1 MKNKIFNLVLSSL
14 STLVLL
20 IVLIVDFFKSLN
32 NGYFDSDG
40 FGKSIY
46 LNEQYLF
53 LFYAS
58 VALTLCL
65 VYNLVIYKKNGNDSK
80 VSLYIGTSLAT
91 LIPFSYYAKVFFK
104 ALNKGNGFDTLS
116 FVIMIILLLISIYFI
131 YNLLE
136 LLKLKKKGRE

>member
-1 MKNKIFNLVLSSL
+1 MKNKIFNLLLSSL

-80 VSLYIGTSLAT
+80 VSLYIGTSLAS

-116 FVIMIILLLISIYFI
+116 FVIMIILLLISIYFV

>member
-80 VSLYIGTSLAT
+80 VSLYIGTSLAS

-116 FVIMIILLLISIYFI
+116 FVIMIILLLISIYFV

>member
-1 MKNKIFNLVLSSL
+1 MKNRIFNLVLSSL

-20 IVLIVDFFKSLN
+20 IVLIVDFLKSLN
-32 NGYFDSDG
+32 NGCFDSDG

-80 VSLYIGTSLAT
+80 VSLYIGTSLAS

-116 FVIMIILLLISIYFI
+116 FVIMIILLLISIYFV

>member
-116 FVIMIILLLISIYFI
+116 FVIMIILLLISIYFV

>member
-1 MKNKIFNLVLSSL
+1 MKNRIFNLVLSSL

-20 IVLIVDFFKSLN
+20 IVLIVDFTKSLN

-40 FGKSIY
+40 YGKSIY

-53 LFYAS
+53 FFYAS
-58 VALTLCL
+58 LALTLCL
-65 VYNLVIYKKNGNDSK
+65 VYNLVVYKKNGSDSK
-80 VSLYIGTSLAT
+80 ASLYIGTSLAS

-104 ALNKGNGFDTLS
+104 TLNKGNGFDTLS
-116 FVIMIILLLISIYFI
+116 FVIMVILLLISIYFI

-136 LLKLKKKGRE
+136 LLKLKKKDRE

>member
-20 IVLIVDFFKSLN
+20 IALIVDFFKSLN

-80 VSLYIGTSLAT
+80 VSLYIGTSLAS

-116 FVIMIILLLISIYFI
+116 FVIMIILLLISIYFV

>member
-1 MKNKIFNLVLSSL
+1 MKNRIFNLVLASL

-20 IVLIVDFFKSLN
+20 IVLIVDFLKSLN

-65 VYNLVIYKKNGNDSK
+65 VYNLVIYKKNGTDSK
-80 VSLYIGTSLAT
+80 TSLYIGTSLAS

-104 ALNKGNGFDTLS
+104 ALNKGNGFDNLS
-116 FVIMIILLLISIYFI
+116 FVIMFILLLISIYFV

>member
-1 MKNKIFNLVLSSL
+1 MKNRIFNLVLASL

-20 IVLIVDFFKSLN
+20 IVLIVDFTKSLN

-65 VYNLVIYKKNGNDSK
+65 VYNLVIYKKNGTDSK
-80 VSLYIGTSLAT
+80 TSLYIGTSLAS

-116 FVIMIILLLISIYFI
+116 FVIMFILLLISMYFV

>member
-1 MKNKIFNLVLSSL
+1 MKNRIFNLVLASL

-20 IVLIVDFFKSLN
+20 IVLIVDFTKSLN

-65 VYNLVIYKKNGNDSK
+65 GYNLVIYKKNGTDSK
-80 VSLYIGTSLAT
+80 TSLYIGTSLAS

-104 ALNKGNGFDTLS
+104 ALNKGNSFDTLS
-116 FVIMIILLLISIYFI
+116 FVIMFILLLTSIYFV